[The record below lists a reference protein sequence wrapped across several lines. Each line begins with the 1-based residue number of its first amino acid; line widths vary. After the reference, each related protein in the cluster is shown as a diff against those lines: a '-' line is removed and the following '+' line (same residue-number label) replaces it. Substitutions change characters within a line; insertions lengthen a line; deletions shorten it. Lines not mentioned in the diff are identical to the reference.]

1 MEKTIPGFE
10 EDELEDDLD
19 DADAELSASES
30 GSEPESGEP
39 GGVGAIFAE
48 DSQSPFMESMCLADV
63 QSMV

>member
-1 MEKTIPGFE
+1 LDFLLPGFEE

-39 GGVGAIFAE
+39 GGVGAIF
-48 DSQSPFMESMCLADV
+48 ESMV
-63 QSMV
+63 